1 MCEEMLGASY
11 FVLVVYR
18 ISDLI
23 CDLYCLSH
31 FEDPV
36 QKYIMIVTCVFGI
49 PLNLWY
55 LYRAIMIACR
65 MMFRISPIGR
75 MRSSDN
81 ILRELN
87 FHVIEVIVNI
97 FQTFLGGTM
106 TWSDFEKGCFHRMSA
121 ELAYCCCGG
130 AVLHLLCF
138 LKNVAG
144 RHGED
149 QQGDR
154 KIVNVIGLGGSL
166 ISAIIGFFSIAAIF
180 GLRTCVGS

>member
-1 MCEEMLGASY
+1 MCEEMLGAAY
-11 FVLVVYR
+11 FVLIVYR

-31 FEDPV
+31 FEDAV
-36 QKYIMIVTCVFGI
+36 KKYTMIVTCVFGI

-55 LYRAIMIACR
+55 LCRAIMITCR

-97 FQTFLGGTM
+97 FQTL
-106 TWSDFEKGCFHRMSA
+106 
-121 ELAYCCCGG
+121 
-130 AVLHLLCF
+130 
-138 LKNVAG
+138 VA
-144 RHGED
+144 
-149 QQGDR
+149 Q
-154 KIVNVIGLGGSL
+154 
-166 ISAIIGFFSIAAIF
+166 
-180 GLRTCVGS
+180 